1 MKRTTVSVV
10 SAGTL
15 GLAGLVATG
24 LLALPGAATSTAS
37 SDDRF
42 LKRDDDTP
50 DIVLVADDDDDD
62 TNARDDDTN
71 TNTGAGT
78 NSRSRNDGTGTGAAT
93 GRDDSRDRLQR
104 DFTADGPGSGN
115 RDFSARQTND
125 RSRNNTRR

>member
-24 LLALPGAATSTAS
+24 LLALPGAATSNAAG
-37 SDDRF
+37 DDRF

-62 TNARDDDTN
+62 TNDN
-71 TNTGAGT
+71 TNTGT

-93 GRDDSRDRLQR
+93 GRDDSRDRGQR
-104 DFTADGPGSGN
+104 DFTTDGPGSGN